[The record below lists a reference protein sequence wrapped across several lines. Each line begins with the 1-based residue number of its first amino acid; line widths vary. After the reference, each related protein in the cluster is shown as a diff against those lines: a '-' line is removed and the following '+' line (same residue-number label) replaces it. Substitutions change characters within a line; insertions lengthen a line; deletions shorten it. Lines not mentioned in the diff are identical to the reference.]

1 MKSICDDLTA
11 DAAIWPPTTEGGR
24 TTVGIREKKLE
35 AVPTKTITM
44 RLTRIQYLAHETNLY
59 EFEPIAGEAI
69 PAAGPGA
76 HIDIHLPNGMIRPYS
91 LVHSGTEN
99 RYTIGV
105 KRDAAGRGG
114 SACLHDRV
122 KVGSV
127 LTIGVPRNNFPL
139 EETADHT
146 VLIAGG
152 IGITPIWCMAQRL
165 KKLGRSFELHYA
177 CRDRR
182 DVAFLEKLEKLS
194 EARIHIDAEAANFLD
209 LGAIIDQAPASS
221 HLYCCGPAPM
231 LDAFEAKTR
240 GLEPGYVHLERFAPV
255 EEVSREG
262 GFVVILEKSGREFVI
277 PEGKSILEVL
287 RDAGL
292 DVDFSCE
299 QGICG
304 ACQVQVVDGEPDHRD
319 MFLSDEEKAEGGMM
333 ICCSGSRTPRLT
345 LAL

>member
-1 MKSICDDLTA
+1 M
-11 DAAIWPPTTEGGR
+11 
-24 TTVGIREKKLE
+24 E

-44 RLTRIQYLAHETNLY
+44 RLMGIQYLAHETNLY
-59 EFEPIAGEAI
+59 EFEPVDGVPI

-76 HIDIHLPNGMIRPYS
+76 HVDIHLPNGMIRPYS
-91 LVHSGTEN
+91 LVHSGEDN

-114 SACLHDRV
+114 SACLHDTVRV
-122 KVGSV
+122 GAV
-127 LTIGVPRNNFPL
+127 LTVGVPRNNFPL
-139 EETADHT
+139 VETADHT

-152 IGITPIWCMAQRL
+152 IGITPIWCMAERL
-165 KKLGRSFELHYA
+165 QELGRSFELHYA

-182 DVAFLEKLEKLS
+182 DVAFLDRLEQLS
-194 EARIHIDAEAANFLD
+194 VARIHIDAEAGGFLD
-209 LGAIIDQAPASS
+209 LCAIIDRAPAGS
-221 HLYCCGPAPM
+221 HLYCCGPTPM
-231 LDAFEAKTR
+231 LDAFEATTR
-240 GLEPGYVHLERFAPV
+240 GLDPAHVHLERFGPV

-262 GFVVILEKSGREFVI
+262 GFVVALEKSGREFTI

-319 MFLSDEEKAEGGMM
+319 MFLSDEEKAEGSMM
-333 ICCSGSRTPRLT
+333 ICCSGSKTERLT

>member
-1 MKSICDDLTA
+1 M
-11 DAAIWPPTTEGGR
+11 
-24 TTVGIREKKLE
+24 E

-44 RLTRIQYLAHETNLY
+44 RLTGIQYLAHETNLY
-59 EFEPIAGEAI
+59 EFEPINGAAI

-91 LVHSGTEN
+91 LVNSGKDN

-114 SACLHDRV
+114 SACLHDAV
-122 KVGSV
+122 KGGSV
-127 LTIGVPRNNFPL
+127 LTVGLPRNNFPL
-139 EETADHT
+139 EEAADHT

-152 IGITPIWCMAQRL
+152 IGITPIWSMAERL
-165 KKLGRSFELHYA
+165 QEIGRSFELHYA
-177 CRDRR
+177 CRNRG
-182 DVAFLEKLEKLS
+182 DVAFLGKLEQLS
-194 EARIHIDAEAANFLD
+194 EARIHIDNEAGGFLD
-209 LGAIIDQAPASS
+209 LGAIIDQAPAGS
-221 HLYCCGPAPM
+221 HLYCCGPTPM
-231 LDAFEAKTR
+231 LDAFEAKTSNHD
-240 GLEPGYVHLERFAPV
+240 PAHVHLERFGPV

-262 GFVVILEKSGREFVI
+262 GFVVALEKSGREFVI
-277 PEGKSILEVL
+277 PEGRSILEVL

-304 ACQVQVVDGEPDHRD
+304 ACQVKVIEGEPDHRD

-333 ICCSGSRTPRLT
+333 ICCSGSKTPRLT

>member
-1 MKSICDDLTA
+1 MPQWSPATVR
-11 DAAIWPPTTEGGR
+11 ER
-24 TTVGIREKKLE
+24 TVGIREKKLE
-35 AVPTKTITM
+35 AIPTKTITM
-44 RLTRIQYLAHETNLY
+44 RLTGIRYLAHETNLY
-59 EFEPIAGEAI
+59 EFEPLDGVAI

-76 HIDIHLPNGMIRPYS
+76 HVDVHLPNGMIRPYS
-91 LVHSGTEN
+91 LINSGKEN

-114 SACLHDRV
+114 SACLHDAV

-127 LTIGVPRNNFPL
+127 LSVGVPRNNFPL
-139 EETADHT
+139 IETADHT

-152 IGITPIWCMAQRL
+152 IGITPIWCMAERL
-165 KKLGRSFELHYA
+165 RELGLSFELHYA

-182 DVAFLEKLEKLS
+182 DVAFLDKLKKMP
-194 EARIHIDAEAANFLD
+194 EARIHIDTEAGGFLD
-209 LGAIIDQAPASS
+209 LGAIINQAPAGS
-221 HLYCCGPAPM
+221 HLYCCGPTPM

-240 GLEPGYVHLERFAPV
+240 GLDPAHAHLERFGPV

-262 GFVVILEKSGREFVI
+262 GFVVALEKSGQEFTI

-319 MFLSDEEKAEGGMM
+319 MFLSDEEKAEGSMM
-333 ICCSGSRTPRLT
+333 ICCSGSKTARLT